1 MLNLENHIIVHFKI
15 PTYRNRTTIFE
26 PFNFQIRV
34 RHWFQFAL
42 EVSVFPLAEILLTFR
57 SRDESRFNGDNLV
70 DHLLPLVSRSI
81 LQVLYSLQTFGMLGL
96 QQQIFLRVHPHRAG
110 RDCLAQLVPRLAGV
124 HAWIFGVDAQDVE
137 GDVVEFVGRSESV
150 AGLHRPAIHEP
161 FHSHCWVADRLET
174 TLEVHVGQLHRF
186 DVVQGASE
194 LGRLHHRHF
203 FLLGLAVPV
212 RWEYAFRILFLLY
225 CN

>member
-124 HAWIFGVDAQDVE
+124 HA
-137 GDVVEFVGRSESV
+137 
-150 AGLHRPAIHEP
+150 
-161 FHSHCWVADRLET
+161 
-174 TLEVHVGQLHRF
+174 
-186 DVVQGASE
+186 
-194 LGRLHHRHF
+194 
-203 FLLGLAVPV
+203 
-212 RWEYAFRILFLLY
+212 
-225 CN
+225 